1 MGSTNELNCEKQ
13 NRQECKIKQTN
24 EQARAVFPTFFFAI
38 ILWKSKLL
46 FFLAGVKCVSSL
58 WRHRFCS
65 VSSSTCRLLEKSEKK
80 VRVSMFGRPFS
91 FGLKCFECRRQMFC
105 LAFHFLSR
113 GTCGGRR
120 KDLGGIKVEVKIWQ
134 FCSVRWFE
142 EQKMIRFCQICAYL
156 R

>member
-1 MGSTNELNCEKQ
+1 MSPCCGGTDFAAFQ
-13 NRQECKIKQTN
+13 VP
-24 EQARAVFPTFFFAI
+24 RAV
-38 ILWKSKLL
+38 
-46 FFLAGVKCVSSL
+46 C
-58 WRHRFCS
+58 WRRA
-65 VSSSTCRLLEKSEKK
+65 KKK
-80 VRVSMFGRPFS
+80 VRVSMFGRPSS

-113 GTCGGRR
+113 GTCGGRK